1 MENLLSYLS
10 RQAEEVCRALK
21 HTSRLAAVRYAKG
34 VNDVP
39 WLSWLHGVKLFVK
52 VGDLFLRVEM
62 VKSDGV
68 AGSVGLMRFNI
79 GIVEVT
85 TSVTPF

>member
-39 WLSWLHGVKLFVK
+39 WLSWLDGVKLFVK
-52 VGDLFLRVEM
+52 VGDL
-62 VKSDGV
+62 S
-68 AGSVGLMRFNI
+68 
-79 GIVEVT
+79 
-85 TSVTPF
+85 